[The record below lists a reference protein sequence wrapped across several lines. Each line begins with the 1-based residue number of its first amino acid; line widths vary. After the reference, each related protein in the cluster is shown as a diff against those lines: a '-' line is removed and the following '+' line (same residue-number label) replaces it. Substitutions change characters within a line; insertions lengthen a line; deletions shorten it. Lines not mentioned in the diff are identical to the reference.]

1 MNHPDLIVE
10 LVRKSLDYGHT
21 VEIDGLGSFSLGR
34 KGYEFTPQTQ
44 PQVFV
49 AYVEEDLAFA
59 RRICEALRKAGCT
72 PWLDKEKLLPGQNW
86 PRSIERAI
94 EISDVFVACL
104 SKRSLA
110 KRGQFQSELR
120 WAMDCAR
127 RMPLEDTFLVPVRL
141 EACNVPKKISDQVQY
156 VDLFPDWDR
165 GIKRLVRAVRKAV
178 RERATPTLCP

>member
-1 MNHPDLIVE
+1 VNHPDLIVE
-10 LVRKSLDYGHT
+10 LVRKSLDFGHT
-21 VEIDGLGSFSLGR
+21 VEIDGLGSFSLGP

-49 AYVEEDLAFA
+49 AYVEEDLASA
-59 RRICEALRKAGCT
+59 RRICELLRKAGCT

-94 EISDVFVACL
+94 EISDVFVACF
-104 SKRSLA
+104 SRRSLA

-127 RMPLEDTFLVPVRL
+127 RVPLEETFLVPARL
-141 EACNVPKKISDQVQY
+141 EPCTVPKKISDQVQY
-156 VDLFPDWDR
+156 IDLFPDWDR
-165 GIKRLVRAVRKAV
+165 GMKRLIRSVRKAV
-178 RERATPTLCP
+178 RERATPRLCL

>member
-1 MNHPDLIVE
+1 VNRPERILE
-10 LVRKSLDYGHT
+10 LVRKSLDHGNT
-21 VEIDGLGSFSLGR
+21 VEIDGLGTFSLGSG
-34 KGYEFTPQTQ
+34 GYEFTPQTK

-49 AYVEEDLAFA
+49 AYVEEDLGFA
-59 RRICEALRKAGCT
+59 RRICESLRQAGCV

-94 EISDVFVACL
+94 EISDVFVACF
-104 SKRSLA
+104 SPRSLA

-127 RMPLEDTFLVPVRL
+127 RVPLEQTFLVPVRL
-141 EACNVPKKISDQVQY
+141 EACSVPRRISDQVHY

-165 GIKRLVRAVRKAV
+165 GMTRLVRAVKRTL
-178 RERATPTLCP
+178 RERSRTTLCV